1 MICRQFVPAQALTG
15 HKRSLLNWDEHG
27 MQRNASDETPLI
39 NSGVTPPTSSE
50 TLMSPSLQT
59 SSQVAAHA
67 YELKFLLPEASA
79 RELQNW
85 AAKNLC
91 VDAFANSEQDASYQT
106 TTLYLDT
113 PAMDL
118 LHQTQKFR
126 GRKYRLRRYGQ
137 EPLIYL
143 ERKRRSGDRVRKR
156 RTSVP
161 DQDVA
166 LVAIGLGRDG
176 QQDEWFCQKIVK
188 HQLQPNC
195 CVTYERAAFMKMGTT
210 GPMRLTFDRRIRG
223 VRANDWSVLPVSD
236 GAEILNGEVI
246 CEFKFREVLPTL
258 FQQVIEEMQLQPA
271 SVSKYRRLMQ
281 VVLNQ

>member
-1 MICRQFVPAQALTG
+1 
-15 HKRSLLNWDEHG
+15 
-27 MQRNASDETPLI
+27 MQRNASDEKPLI
-39 NSGVTPPTSSE
+39 NAEATSPASTE

-67 YELKFLLPEASA
+67 YEMKFLLPEAAA

-91 VDAFANSEQDASYQT
+91 VDAFANSELDDSYQT

-118 LHQTQKFR
+118 LYQTQKFR

-137 EPLIYL
+137 ESLIYL
-143 ERKRRSGDRVRKR
+143 ERKRRRGDRVRKR
-156 RTSVP
+156 RTSVS
-161 DQDVA
+161 DQEIEIVA
-166 LVAIGLGRDG
+166 SGQGRTG
-176 QQDEWFCQKIVK
+176 QPEEWFCQKIVK
-188 HQLQPNC
+188 HQLQPSC
-195 CVTYERAAFMKMGTT
+195 CVTYERAAFMKMGAT

-223 VRANDWSVLPVSD
+223 VRASDWSVLPVTD

-246 CEFKFREVLPTL
+246 CEFKFREVLPPL
-258 FQQVIEEMQLQPA
+258 FQQVIEEMRLQPG

-281 VVLNQ
+281 AILKLNS